1 MAIIKDGKV
10 KSVGEPLTLLKDLK
24 AQVWTGLVT
33 KKDFK
38 NVKNG
43 YQVISSK
50 LSLFKSTNPSSIFSP
65 NLKSYCILLKLNY
78 RDNTKSN
85 YSIFKENIYV

>member
-1 MAIIKDGKV
+1 PV
-10 KSVGEPLTLLKDLK
+10 E
-24 AQVWTGLVT
+24 
-33 KKDFK
+33 
-38 NVKNG
+38 
-43 YQVISSK
+43 VISSK
-50 LSLFKSTNPSSIFSP
+50 LSLFKSTNPSAIFSP